1 MLGTPL
7 QWAYLVLF
15 LLPMHTHP
23 NELVV
28 PVPGPEESLRETS
41 VLTTW
46 YEALS
51 SVVGV
56 EIPHD
61 LLAIWHFPVT
71 GGSALVGPAALAEDE
86 LRVPLP
92 LPRIGAPQ
100 LSLLEAVIR
109 DAGYGSV
116 SCFACRTERDDV
128 GLMLVASFAP
138 GMHDSETKHRLAAVA
153 RRIAP
158 TLARLADPDR
168 PDIEPN
174 PEAAVVDALAAATRL
189 AHTPRGF
196 ARGASTALDRLIPH
210 ERLDIFVPGASPE
223 QVYRLSAHEEGGL
236 WSDSTL
242 IVPRDLLDPSAA
254 FGGRDVVLLSDALME
269 AGWTGWAESDRHGA
283 VRSALGVRLVVAE
296 RVVGYLLLGGDA
308 VGVYDAYDADLL
320 NRLAPWIASRVEAL
334 VQSHQLKIIRAQ
346 LGSANA
352 IPTQLRR
359 MATILAT
366 VPDFSTGLREY
377 MAEATALLPFHRVR
391 LALRAEQP
399 DRVILL
405 VPGDHRHLGEISS
418 TPVAS
423 PVVTRVIAG
432 EVPHGVM
439 GGGAEIELVF
449 PLRAGGHNSGALI
462 LTTSAADAF
471 TRLHLAMAQQV
482 ADGIAPWVELLRAI
496 PSEAAGATR
505 R

>member
-1 MLGTPL
+1 M
-7 QWAYLVLF
+7 Q
-15 LLPMHTHP
+15 P
-23 NELVV
+23 NPTELVV

-51 SVVGV
+51 NVVGV

-61 LLAIWHFPVT
+61 LLAIWHYPVS
-71 GGSALVGPAALAEDE
+71 GGAALVGPAALAEDE

-92 LPRIGAPQ
+92 SPRIGAPQ
-100 LSLLEAVIR
+100 LALLESVIR

-128 GLMLVASFAP
+128 GLLLVASFAP
-138 GMHDSETKHRLAAVA
+138 NMHDSETRQRLGAVA

-158 TLARLADPDR
+158 TLGRLADPDR
-168 PDIEPN
+168 PDVEPHPEIGVIE
-174 PEAAVVDALAAATRL
+174 ALASATRL

-196 ARGASTALDRLIPH
+196 ARGASAALDRLIPH

-223 QVYRLSAHEEGGL
+223 QVYRLSAHEDGGL
-236 WSDSTL
+236 WSDSSL

-254 FGGRDVVLLSDALME
+254 FAGRDCVLLPDALVE
-269 AGWTGWAESDRHGA
+269 AGWTGWAESDRNGA
-283 VRSALGVRLVVAE
+283 VRSALGVRLMVAE

-308 VGVYDAYDADLL
+308 VGVYDGYDAEVLC
-320 NRLAPWIASRVEAL
+320 RLAPWIASRVEAL
-334 VQSHQLKIIRAQ
+334 VQASQLKIIRAQ
-346 LGSANA
+346 LGSSNA

-366 VPDFSTGLREY
+366 VPDFSTALREY

-391 LALRAEQP
+391 LALRTEQP
-399 DRVILL
+399 DRVVLL
-405 VPGDHRHLGEISS
+405 VPGDHRHMGEITS
-418 TPVAS
+418 TPVSHA
-423 PVVTRVIAG
+423 VVSKVISG

-439 GGGAEIELVF
+439 GGGAEIELIF
-449 PLRAGGHNSGALI
+449 PLRAGGAISGALI
-462 LTTSAADAF
+462 LTTGAPDAF

-482 ADGIAPWVELLRAI
+482 ADGIAPWVELLRVGVPLEGSSRALR
-496 PSEAAGATR
+496 G
-505 R
+505 

>member
-1 MLGTPL
+1 MQTNLS
-7 QWAYLVLF
+7 
-15 LLPMHTHP
+15 
-23 NELVV
+23 ELVV
-28 PVPGPEESLRETS
+28 PVPGPEESLREVST
-41 VLTTW
+41 LTTW

-51 SVVGV
+51 NVVGV

-61 LLAIWHFPVT
+61 LLAIWHFPVS
-71 GGSALVGPAALAEDE
+71 GGSALVGPSALAEDE

-92 LPRIGAPQ
+92 APRLGAPQ
-100 LSLLEAVIR
+100 LALLEAVIR

-116 SCFACRTERDDV
+116 SCFASRTERDDV
-128 GLMLVASFAP
+128 GLLLVASFAP
-138 GMHDSETKHRLAAVA
+138 GMHDGETRQRLAAVA

-174 PEAAVVDALAAATRL
+174 PEIRVIDAFAAATRHAL
-189 AHTPRGF
+189 TPRGF
-196 ARGASTALDRLIPH
+196 ARGASAALDQLIPH

-223 QVYRLSAHEEGGL
+223 QFYRLSAHEDGGL
-236 WSDSTL
+236 WSDSSL
-242 IVPRDLLDPSAA
+242 IVPRDLLDPATA
-254 FGGRDVVLLSDALME
+254 FAGRDSILMSDAMAE
-269 AGWTGWAESDRHGA
+269 SGWTGWAQIDRHGT

-308 VGVYDAYDADLL
+308 VGIHDAHDAELL
-320 NRLAPWIASRVEAL
+320 NRVAPWIASRVEAL

-366 VPDFSTGLREY
+366 VPDFSTGLRDY

-391 LALRAEQP
+391 LALRTEHA
-399 DRVILL
+399 DRVVLL
-405 VPGDHRHLGEISS
+405 VPGDQRPLGGIPY
-418 TPVAS
+418 TPTGN
-423 PVVTRVIAG
+423 PMVTKVLAG

-449 PLRAGGHNSGALI
+449 PLRAGGNISGALI
-462 LTTSAADAF
+462 LTTGASDAF

-482 ADGIAPWVELLRAI
+482 ADGIAPWVELLRAV
-496 PSEAAGATR
+496 PSEAAATLR

>member
-1 MLGTPL
+1 MHSNLG
-7 QWAYLVLF
+7 
-15 LLPMHTHP
+15 
-23 NELVV
+23 ELVV

-51 SVVGV
+51 NVVGV

-61 LLAIWHFPVT
+61 LLAIWHYPVS
-71 GGSALVGPAALAEDE
+71 GGAALVGPAALAEDE

-92 LPRIGAPQ
+92 LPRVSAPQ

-116 SCFACRTERDDV
+116 SCFACRTERNDV
-128 GLMLVASFAP
+128 GLLLVASFAP
-138 GMHDSETKHRLAAVA
+138 EMHDPETKQRLAAVA

-168 PDIEPN
+168 PDVEPN
-174 PEAAVVDALAAATRL
+174 PETGVVEALASATRL
-189 AHTPRGF
+189 AHTPRAF
-196 ARGASTALDRLIPH
+196 ARGASAAIDRLIPH

-223 QVYRLSAHEEGGL
+223 QVYRISAHEDGGL
-236 WSDSTL
+236 WSDSSL
-242 IVPRDLLDPSAA
+242 IVPRDLLDPAAA
-254 FGGRDVVLLSDALME
+254 FGGRDVVLLSDALVE
-269 AGWTGWAESDRHGA
+269 AGWTGWAESDRSA
-283 VRSALGVRLVVAE
+283 AMRSAIGVRLVVGE
-296 RVVGYLLLGGDA
+296 RVAGYLLLGGDA
-308 VGVYDAYDADLL
+308 VGIYDAHDAELL
-320 NRLAPWIASRVEAL
+320 NRLAPWIGSRIESL
-334 VQSHQLKIIRAQ
+334 VQAHQLRIIRAQ

-391 LALRAEQP
+391 LALRTEQP
-399 DRVILL
+399 DRVVLL
-405 VPGDHRHLGEISS
+405 VPGDHRHLGEITS
-418 TPVAS
+418 TPVSNA
-423 PVVTRVIAG
+423 VVTRVIGG

-449 PLRAGGHNSGALI
+449 PLRAGGGISGALI
-462 LTTSAADAF
+462 LTTGAPDAF

-482 ADGIAPWVELLRAI
+482 ADGIAPWIELLR
-496 PSEAAGATR
+496 SAAPLEGSRALR
-505 R
+505 S

>member
-1 MLGTPL
+1 
-7 QWAYLVLF
+7 
-15 LLPMHTHP
+15 
-23 NELVV
+23 
-28 PVPGPEESLRETS
+28 
-41 VLTTW
+41 
-46 YEALS
+46 
-51 SVVGV
+51 
-56 EIPHD
+56 
-61 LLAIWHFPVT
+61 
-71 GGSALVGPAALAEDE
+71 
-86 LRVPLP
+86 
-92 LPRIGAPQ
+92 
-100 LSLLEAVIR
+100 
-109 DAGYGSV
+109 
-116 SCFACRTERDDV
+116 
-128 GLMLVASFAP
+128 
-138 GMHDSETKHRLAAVA
+138 
-153 RRIAP
+153 
-158 TLARLADPDR
+158 
-168 PDIEPN
+168 
-174 PEAAVVDALAAATRL
+174 
-189 AHTPRGF
+189 
-196 ARGASTALDRLIPH
+196 
-210 ERLDIFVPGASPE
+210 
-223 QVYRLSAHEEGGL
+223 
-236 WSDSTL
+236 
-242 IVPRDLLDPSAA
+242 
-254 FGGRDVVLLSDALME
+254 
-269 AGWTGWAESDRHGA
+269 
-283 VRSALGVRLVVAE
+283 VVAE

>member
-1 MLGTPL
+1 MQTNLG
-7 QWAYLVLF
+7 
-15 LLPMHTHP
+15 
-23 NELVV
+23 ELVV
-28 PVPGPEESLRETS
+28 PVPGPEESLREAST
-41 VLTTW
+41 LTTW

-51 SVVGV
+51 NVVGV

-61 LLAIWHFPVT
+61 LLAIWHFPVS

-92 LPRIGAPQ
+92 APRIAAPQ
-100 LSLLEAVIR
+100 LTLLEAVIR

-128 GLMLVASFAP
+128 GLLLVASFAP
-138 GMHDSETKHRLAAVA
+138 DMHDADTRNRLAAVA

-158 TLARLADPDR
+158 TLGRLADPDR
-168 PDIEPN
+168 PDVEPMA
-174 PEAAVVDALAAATRL
+174 ELGVIDALAAATRQG
-189 AHTPRGF
+189 HTPRGF
-196 ARGASTALDRLIPH
+196 ARGASVALDRLVPH

-223 QVYRLSAHEEGGL
+223 QIYRLSEHEDGGL
-236 WSDSTL
+236 WSDSSL
-242 IVPRDLLDPSAA
+242 IVPRDLFDPSSA
-254 FGGRDVVLLSDALME
+254 FSGRDGVLMGDALVE

-283 VRSALGVRLVVAE
+283 IRSALGVRLVVAG
-296 RVVGYLLLGGDA
+296 RVVGYLLLGADA
-308 VGVYDAYDADLL
+308 VGVYDAHDAELL

-391 LALRAEQP
+391 LALRTEQP
-399 DRVILL
+399 DRVLLL
-405 VPGDHRHLGEISS
+405 VPGDHRHLGEITS
-418 TPVAS
+418 TPVSNA
-423 PVVTRVIAG
+423 VVSKVIAG
-432 EVPHGVM
+432 EAPHGVM

-449 PLRAGGHNSGALI
+449 PLRAGGAISGALI
-462 LTTSAADAF
+462 LTTGAADAF

-482 ADGIAPWVELLRAI
+482 ADGIAPWVELLRLA
-496 PSEAAGATR
+496 PSESTSGAMR

>member
-1 MLGTPL
+1 M
-7 QWAYLVLF
+7 
-15 LLPMHTHP
+15 HP
-23 NELVV
+23 NIGELVV

-46 YEALS
+46 YDALTN
-51 SVVGV
+51 VVGV

-61 LLAIWHFPVT
+61 LLAIWHFPVS
-71 GGSALVGPAALAEDE
+71 GGAALVGPAALAEDE

-128 GLMLVASFAP
+128 GLLLVASFAP
-138 GMHDSETKHRLAAVA
+138 EMHDSETRQRLGAVA

-158 TLARLADPDR
+158 TLARLADPER
-168 PDIEPN
+168 PDVEPN
-174 PEAAVVDALAAATRL
+174 PETGVADALAAATRL
-189 AHTPRGF
+189 ARTPRAF
-196 ARGASTALDRLIPH
+196 ARGASVAIDRLIPH
-210 ERLDIFVPGASPE
+210 DRLDIFVPGASPD
-223 QVYRLSAHEEGGL
+223 QVYRISAHEDGGL
-236 WSDSTL
+236 WSDSSL
-242 IVPRDLLDPSAA
+242 IVPRDLFDPSAA
-254 FGGRDVVLLSDALME
+254 FGGLDVVLLTDALME
-269 AGWTGWAESDRHGA
+269 GGWTGWAESDRGGA
-283 VRSALGVRLVVAE
+283 VRSALGVRLVVGE
-296 RVVGYLLLGGDA
+296 RVVGYLLLGGECVGIYDGHDA
-308 VGVYDAYDADLL
+308 ELL

-366 VPDFSTGLREY
+366 VPDFSAALREY

-391 LALRAEQP
+391 LALRTDQP
-399 DRVILL
+399 DRVVLL
-405 VPGDHRHLGEISS
+405 APGDHRHLGEIMS
-418 TPVAS
+418 TPVSHA
-423 PVVTRVIAG
+423 VVSKVIGG

-449 PLRAGGHNSGALI
+449 PLRAGGSISGALI
-462 LTTSAADAF
+462 LTTGAADAF

-482 ADGIAPWVELLRAI
+482 ADGIAPWVELLRVGAPLEGTSRAI
-496 PSEAAGATR
+496 R
-505 R
+505 D

>member
-1 MLGTPL
+1 MHINLG
-7 QWAYLVLF
+7 
-15 LLPMHTHP
+15 
-23 NELVV
+23 ELVV
-28 PVPGPEESLRETS
+28 PVPGPEESLRETT

-51 SVVGV
+51 NVVGV

-61 LLAIWHFPVT
+61 LLAIWHFPVS

-92 LPRIGAPQ
+92 APRIGAPQ
-100 LSLLEAVIR
+100 LALLEAVIR

-128 GLMLVASFAP
+128 GLLLVASFAP
-138 GMHDSETKHRLAAVA
+138 GMHDAETRRRLAAVA

-158 TLARLADPDR
+158 TLGRLADPER
-168 PDIEPN
+168 PDAGPS
-174 PEAAVVDALAAATRL
+174 PETRVLDALGAATRQ

-196 ARGASTALDRLIPH
+196 ARGTSAALDRLIPH

-223 QVYRLSAHEEGGL
+223 QVYRLSAHEDGGL
-236 WSDSTL
+236 WSDSSL
-242 IVPRDLLDPSAA
+242 IVPRDLLDPSTA
-254 FGGRDVVLLSDALME
+254 FGGRDCVLLSDALVE
-269 AGWTGWAESDRHGA
+269 AGWTGWAECDRGSA

-296 RVVGYLLLGGDA
+296 RLVGYLLLGGGA
-308 VGVYDAYDADLL
+308 VGVYDAHDAELL
-320 NRLAPWIASRVEAL
+320 NRLAPWIAGRVEAL
-334 VQSHQLKIIRAQ
+334 VQSHQLRIIRAQ

-391 LALRAEQP
+391 LALRTEQP
-399 DRVILL
+399 DRVVLL
-405 VPGDHRHLGEISS
+405 VPGDHRHLGEIAS
-418 TPVAS
+418 TPVGNT
-423 PVVTRVIAG
+423 VVSRVISG

-439 GGGAEIELVF
+439 GAGAEIELVF
-449 PLRAGGHNSGALI
+449 PLRAGGNISGALV
-462 LTTSAADAF
+462 LTTGAADAF

-482 ADGIAPWVELLRAI
+482 ADGIAPWVELLRRAA
-496 PSEAAGATR
+496 PTEASFPR
-505 R
+505 IS

>member
-1 MLGTPL
+1 MSQLR
-7 QWAYLVLF
+7 AYLLHF
-15 LLPMHTHP
+15 PAGMHP
-23 NELVV
+23 NLSELVV

-51 SVVGV
+51 NVVGV
-56 EIPHD
+56 AMPHD
-61 LLAIWHFPVT
+61 LLAIWHFPVS
-71 GGSALVGPAALAEDE
+71 GGAALVGPAALAEDE
-86 LRVPLP
+86 LRIPLP
-92 LPRIGAPQ
+92 QPRIGAPQ
-100 LSLLEAVIR
+100 LALLEAVIR

-128 GLMLVASFAP
+128 GLLLVASFAHD
-138 GMHDSETKHRLAAVA
+138 MHDPDTRERFAAVA

-168 PDIEPN
+168 PDVVPY
-174 PEAAVVDALAAATRL
+174 PETGVVDAIAAATRV
-189 AHTPRGF
+189 AHTPRAF
-196 ARGASTALDRLIPH
+196 ARGVSLAFDRLIPH

-223 QVYRLSAHEEGGL
+223 QVYRLSAHDEGGL

-242 IVPRDLLDPSAA
+242 IVPRDLFDPSAA
-254 FGGRDVVLLSDALME
+254 FGVREVVLLDDALTE
-269 AGWTGWAESDRHGA
+269 GGWTGWAESDRHSA
-283 VRSALGVRLVVAE
+283 VRSTLGVRLVVGE
-296 RVVGYLLLGGDA
+296 RVVGYLLLGGDT
-308 VGVYDAYDADLL
+308 VGIYDAHDAELL
-320 NRLAPWIASRVEAL
+320 HRLAPWIASRVEGL
-334 VQSHQLKIIRAQ
+334 VQAHQLKIIRAQ

-391 LALRAEQP
+391 LALRTDQP
-399 DRVILL
+399 DRVVVL
-405 VPGDHRHLGEISS
+405 VPGDHRHLGEITS
-418 TPVAS
+418 TPVGN
-423 PVVTRVIAG
+423 PVVSKVIAG

-449 PLRAGGHNSGALI
+449 PLRAGGSIGGALI
-462 LTTSAADAF
+462 LTTGAADAF

-482 ADGIAPWVELLRAI
+482 ADGIAPWVELLRV
-496 PSEAAGATR
+496 GAPLEGSSR
-505 R
+505 ALRG

>member
-1 MLGTPL
+1 MHSSLGE
-7 QWAYLVLF
+7 V
-15 LLPMHTHP
+15 
-23 NELVV
+23 VV

-51 SVVGV
+51 NVVGV

-61 LLAIWHFPVT
+61 LLAIWHFPVS
-71 GGSALVGPAALAEDE
+71 GGAALVGPAALAEDE

-92 LPRIGAPQ
+92 LPRLGAPQ
-100 LSLLEAVIR
+100 LALLEAVIS

-116 SCFACRTERDDV
+116 SCFACRTERNDV
-128 GLMLVASFAP
+128 GLLLVASFAA
-138 GMHDSETKHRLAAVA
+138 GMHGEETKKRLAAVA

-168 PDIEPN
+168 PDMGPN
-174 PEAAVVDALAAATRL
+174 PETGVVDAIASTTRV
-189 AHTPRGF
+189 AHTPRAF
-196 ARGASTALDRLIPH
+196 ARGVHLALDRLIPH

-223 QVYRLSAHEEGGL
+223 QVYRLSAHEDGAL
-236 WSDSTL
+236 WSDSSL
-242 IVPRDLLDPSAA
+242 IVPRDLLDPSSA
-254 FGGRDVVLLSDALME
+254 FGVRDLVLLDDALAE
-269 AGWTGWAESDRHGA
+269 GGWTGWAESDRQGA
-283 VRSALGVRLVVAE
+283 VRSTLGVRLVVGE
-296 RVVGYLLLGGDA
+296 RVVGYLLLASDS
-308 VGVYDAYDADLL
+308 VGVYDAHDAEFLH
-320 NRLAPWIASRVEAL
+320 RLAPWIASRVEAL
-334 VQSHQLKIIRAQ
+334 VQAHQLKIIRAQ

-391 LALRAEQP
+391 LALRTDQA
-399 DRVILL
+399 DRVVVL
-405 VPGDHRHLGEISS
+405 VPGDHRHLGEITS
-418 TPVAS
+418 TPVS
-423 PVVTRVIAG
+423 NTVVSKVIAG

-449 PLRAGGHNSGALI
+449 PLRAGGNIGGALI
-462 LTTSAADAF
+462 LTTGAADAF

-482 ADGIAPWVELLRAI
+482 ADGIAPWIELLRA
-496 PSEAAGATR
+496 GAPLEGASR
-505 R
+505 ALRG